1 MARAG
6 PSSRMK
12 GPPPSIRNPAMTRFR
27 RKTEQGQAVT
37 EFALILPIL
46 ALLLFGVIQ
55 FGIAF
60 NNYITVTDA
69 VRVGA
74 RKAAVSR
81 QAADPTGT
89 TIGQVRSAASD
100 LDQAQLNVSVTT
112 SWVQGSDVTVSASY
126 PYTISLLGV
135 VVQSGQLTSSTT
147 ERVE

>member
-1 MARAG
+1 
-6 PSSRMK
+6 MK
-12 GPPPSIRNPAMTRFR
+12 QSIG
-27 RKTEQGQAVT
+27 KKEHGQAVT
-37 EFALILPIL
+37 EFALILPVL

-60 NNYITVTDA
+60 NNYLTVTDA

-89 TIGQVRSAASD
+89 TISQVRSAASD
-100 LDQAQLNVSVTT
+100 LDQSKLNISVTT
-112 SWVQGSDVTVSASY
+112 DWVQGSDVTVSATY
-126 PYTISLLGV
+126 PYSISLLGM

-147 ERVE
+147 ERIE